1 MFSSEEAAPAIEGID
16 MPGMVMLSTFASSCM
31 ESRVPIFAEWRSDW
45 FCAKLQDKSHAA
57 AIDET
62 ETDRSNATIDPANM
76 RFIVIPLL
84 ILREKVYAMQRP
96 AVGRSWM

>member
-1 MFSSEEAAPAIEGID
+1 
-16 MPGMVMLSTFASSCM
+16 MPGMVMSSTFASGCM

-62 ETDRSNATIDPANM
+62 DRSNATIDPANM

-84 ILREKVYAMQRP
+84 IL
-96 AVGRSWM
+96 

>member
-16 MPGMVMLSTFASSCM
+16 MPGIVMSSIFASGCM
-31 ESRVPIFAEWRSDW
+31 ESRVPIFAEWQSDW

-57 AIDET
+57 AID

-76 RFIVIPLL
+76 RFIVIPLS
-84 ILREKVYAMQRP
+84 ILR
-96 AVGRSWM
+96 